1 MKVIT
6 QHRLQALSREAVR
19 CARRR
24 ANWNLHPSLD
34 DPIQRFCNA
43 MEPATYVRP
52 HRHEAPARWEL
63 FLALSGAAA
72 VVTFSDDGCLLARA
86 SIVAEGPDYGIE
98 IPVGV
103 WHTVAALRS
112 GTVLF
117 ELKPGPYQPLTD
129 KDFAPWAPA
138 EGQGACSRFEEW
150 FREGA
155 IGTRPP
161 VE

>member
-86 SIVAEGPDYGIE
+86 SIGAEGPDHGIE
-98 IPVGV
+98 IPVGIMCKAYFTSRSTV
-103 WHTVAALRS
+103 CLPGGGAGRWRSCILAGRLLQLWH
-112 GTVLF
+112 
-117 ELKPGPYQPLTD
+117 
-129 KDFAPWAPA
+129 
-138 EGQGACSRFEEW
+138 
-150 FREGA
+150 
-155 IGTRPP
+155 
-161 VE
+161 